1 MTRRALV
8 TGGHGF
14 VAQWAIRAMLE
25 RGWSVTAAGLGSAT
39 AGGPLDASHRDAVWW
54 EELDV
59 TNQEQVGAVVER
71 AVPDVVLHL

>member
-25 RGWSVTAAGLGSAT
+25 RGWSVTAAGLGDPSKARERL
-39 AGGPLDASHRDAVWW
+39 GW
-54 EELDV
+54 EPTVRFHALVQMMIEADLARHSG
-59 TNQEQVGAVVER
+59 TT
-71 AVPDVVLHL
+71 